1 LPFYEMKLSAI
12 KPGKYVNPNDTKTF
26 GGQIRKR
33 RLALGLRQ
41 KDLASQMGVT
51 KETVRAWEKNRAE
64 PCFDHLPKVAEFIN
78 QPPELLSQSWGE
90 KLIAI
95 RRRHG
100 LSIVLMARYLKVD
113 PTSLVAWEHGKRVLR
128 KHLKQRIESFVADYQ
143 KDTRQAK
150 ILENLKSCQTTETI
164 FYCPNSGP
172 RRGA

>member
-1 LPFYEMKLSAI
+1 MNA
-12 KPGKYVNPNDTKTF
+12 DDAKTF
-26 GGQIRKR
+26 GGQIRNR

-51 KETVRAWEKNRAE
+51 RETIRAWEKSRAE
-64 PCFDHLPKVAEFIN
+64 PSFDHLPQLAKFIN

-113 PTSLVAWEHGKRVLR
+113 PTSLTAWEHGKRVLR
-128 KHLKQRIESFVADYQ
+128 KSLKQRIESFVADYQ
-143 KDTRQAK
+143 KDTRLAEV
-150 ILENLKSCQTTETI
+150 LECLRGHQNVDSV
-164 FYCPNSGP
+164 FYSPTL
-172 RRGA
+172 